1 LGSTPLDFAYYVHS
15 NVGHRCIGA
24 KVSGR
29 IVPFTYELQTGDQ
42 VEVLTG
48 KNLNPSRDWMHPG
61 LGYVHSSR
69 ARAKIHTYFKKQDK
83 EKNLVAGKEMLETE
97 LGKLNISPKEVPKA
111 CERFN
116 FHQLD
121 DLHAAIGGGDVRIM
135 QVVNYLLQLNAPPP
149 EIDPRVKARK
159 PSDKKAQK
167 DSIVVEGVGN
177 LLSQLAKCCQPL
189 PGDQIQGYITQGR
202 GVSVHRQDC
211 DQLLHLLDT
220 HPERLIDVKWA
231 SELVGAFQTQIDVF
245 CLDRDGILRDIT
257 TILAN
262 EKIALLGVNRLSDT
276 GDHTAKIKLSVEV
289 KDLNS
294 LSRTIIRLQQIK
306 GVSEVNRQDH
316 S

>member
-1 LGSTPLDFAYYVHS
+1 
-15 NVGHRCIGA
+15 
-24 KVSGR
+24 
-29 IVPFTYELQTGDQ
+29 
-42 VEVLTG
+42 
-48 KNLNPSRDWMHPG
+48 
-61 LGYVHSSR
+61 
-69 ARAKIHTYFKKQDK
+69 
-83 EKNLVAGKEMLETE
+83 
-97 LGKLNISPKEVPKA
+97 
-111 CERFN
+111 
-116 FHQLD
+116 
-121 DLHAAIGGGDVRIM
+121 
-135 QVVNYLLQLNAPPP
+135 LNAPPP

-262 EKIALLGVNRLSDT
+262 EKIALLGVNSLSDT